1 MKLVENN
8 TENKNGEGGMEVI
21 RDKVD
26 NESESHREANLM
38 SYF

>member
-8 TENKNGEGGMEVI
+8 IENKNGEGGIEVI
-21 RDKVD
+21 RDKID
-26 NESESHREANLM
+26 NESESRVANLM